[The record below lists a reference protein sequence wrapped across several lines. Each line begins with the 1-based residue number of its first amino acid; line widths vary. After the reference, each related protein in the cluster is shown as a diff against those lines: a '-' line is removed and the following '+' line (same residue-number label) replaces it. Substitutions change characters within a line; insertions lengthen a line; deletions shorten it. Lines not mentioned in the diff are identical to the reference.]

1 MSENKTRGNQS
12 SEKLLNLLEYLVR
25 QEEPRRLQDIA
36 GDLDMNA
43 STALRF
49 LMTLVNCGYARQDP
63 ASSRYSATMKV
74 CALASHLHPDEELRR
89 LAKPYMQ
96 KLSELFGESVCLAVE
111 QEDAAVYV
119 EVLRVRNQSLMS
131 VQQVG
136 NAAPMYCNGI
146 GKLFLSRHDDEWLAD
161 YLSRVER
168 ITFTEHTI
176 TDAKTLRAELAN
188 VRQNGYSFD
197 NEEKEIGAR
206 CVAFPVF
213 GPDSRIIAGISVT
226 GPASRMTD
234 DHIVPKLEAFRQL
247 TDALSAEMGADL
259 SAVRADKAEK

>member
-12 SEKLLNLLEYLVR
+12 SEKLLNLLEYLVL

-36 GDLDMNA
+36 ADLDMNA

-49 LMTLVNCGYARQDP
+49 LMTLVHCGYARQDP
-63 ASSRYSATMKV
+63 ASSRYAATMKI
-74 CALASHLHPDEELRR
+74 CALASHLHPEEELRE
-89 LAKPYMQ
+89 LAKPHMQ
-96 KLSELFGESVCLAVE
+96 ELSAIFGESVCLAVE
-111 QEDAAVYV
+111 QEDTAVYV

-146 GKLFLSRHDDEWLAD
+146 GKLFLSQHDEAWLSD

-168 ITFTEHTI
+168 IPFTEHTI
-176 TDAKTLRAELAN
+176 TDSKALLADLSN
-188 VRQNGYSFD
+188 VRQKGYSFD

-206 CVAFPVF
+206 CVAFPVY
-213 GPDSRIIAGISVT
+213 GPDNRIIAGISVT
-226 GPASRMTD
+226 GPTSRMTD
-234 DHIVPKLEAFRQL
+234 EHILPKLEEFRRITQ
-247 TDALSAEMGADL
+247 TLSGEMGADMIG
-259 SAVRADKAEK
+259 R